1 MPTNNDHAAGA
12 TPPPDGSWQQDI
24 LGPGYQS
31 LTIPL
36 GPDPDGETDVVC
48 TLVRYRPDTGDGEDP
63 ANRPAV
69 MWVHGMSDYFF
80 HTGVAEFLHAHGFA
94 VYALDLRKCGRSH
107 REGQNW
113 HYTTDLAHYFP
124 DLTRATQLITR
135 QHPTMIPLAHSTGG
149 LIVAVWLD
157 HLRTSSPDLHAAIP
171 AVVMNSPWLDMMY
184 PEPLRSLLMLLFRT
198 VGRWWPTRFAPG
210 GGLGLYGRSIHRDY
224 HGEWEFD
231 TEMKPV
237 SGHRKPFGW
246 LRAVTLGQRAVQKN
260 RIDVGVDV
268 LTLCSGKSWLKK
280 IPSLDLMSSDGV
292 LDVTQIRKWA
302 PQLARPSSRVTV
314 SPLEGAMHDVFL
326 SREPVRTRALEVT
339 VEWLRAR

>member
-1 MPTNNDHAAGA
+1 MPTINNHAAGD
-12 TPPPDGSWQQDI
+12 TPPPDDAWQQDI

-48 TLVRYRPDTGDGEDP
+48 TLVRYRPDTGDGENS

-94 VYALDLRKCGRSH
+94 FYALDLRKCGRSY

-124 DLTRATQLITR
+124 DLTKATQLITS
-135 QHPTMIPLAHSTGG
+135 QHPTMLPLAHSTGG

-157 HLRTSSPDLHAAIP
+157 HLRTSSPDLHATIP
-171 AVVMNSPWLDMMY
+171 AVIMNSPWLDMMY
-184 PEPLRSLLMLLFRT
+184 PEPLRSVLMLLFRT

-231 TEMKPV
+231 T
-237 SGHRKPFGW
+237 
-246 LRAVTLGQRAVQKN
+246 
-260 RIDVGVDV
+260 
-268 LTLCSGKSWLKK
+268 
-280 IPSLDLMSSDGV
+280 
-292 LDVTQIRKWA
+292 
-302 PQLARPSSRVTV
+302 
-314 SPLEGAMHDVFL
+314 
-326 SREPVRTRALEVT
+326 
-339 VEWLRAR
+339 